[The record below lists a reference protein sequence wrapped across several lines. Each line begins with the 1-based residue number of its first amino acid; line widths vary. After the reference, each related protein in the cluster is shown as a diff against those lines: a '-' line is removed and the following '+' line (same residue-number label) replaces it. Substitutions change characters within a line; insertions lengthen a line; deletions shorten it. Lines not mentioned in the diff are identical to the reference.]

1 MSGLQLACKSRRI
14 WRVEMTEDMSA
25 FKGQFTLLPLSHANV
40 QNKWSVISDIC
51 LRLQGQD
58 NLRFGAKLAIGLTTI
73 KEMFP
78 SSTRMFQAIGLNVR
92 EIKGHSPI
100 LTRISQCHQHTSTKN
115 IQITPFSK
123 APKEKRW
130 GEACQG
136 GNHLILAMS
145 CCIWGIDQV
154 FFKRVYIFTIQCLK
168 VPITSLQL
176 H

>member
-25 FKGQFTLLPLSHANV
+25 FTGYFTLLPLSHANV
-40 QNKWSVISDIC
+40 QNEWSVISDIC

-100 LTRISQCHQHTSTKN
+100 LTRIS
-115 IQITPFSK
+115 
-123 APKEKRW
+123 
-130 GEACQG
+130 
-136 GNHLILAMS
+136 
-145 CCIWGIDQV
+145 
-154 FFKRVYIFTIQCLK
+154 
-168 VPITSLQL
+168 
-176 H
+176 